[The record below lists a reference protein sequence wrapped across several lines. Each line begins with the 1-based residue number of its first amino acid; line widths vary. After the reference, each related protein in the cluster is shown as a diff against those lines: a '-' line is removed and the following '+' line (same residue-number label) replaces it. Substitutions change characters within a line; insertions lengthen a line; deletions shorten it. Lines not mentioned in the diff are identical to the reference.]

1 MTEKLTF
8 TGHESFHCRTLWL
21 KKGYEAIKSGTD
33 FNSPEAVVKLGV
45 GKNMVASIR
54 YWMKVSGCLDSD
66 NELSQFARLLLD
78 NDGGLDPFLE
88 DEASLWLLHYN
99 IIAKGVASLYR
110 LAFLGFKR
118 EKKEF
123 TKEQFFQFVRR
134 ASARATVASDNS
146 IMKDIN
152 VFLQTY
158 VAPVGMKSIEEYG
171 AIFIDLGLIRR
182 TNNDR
187 YVFTETPSIAVPD
200 AVLLYALSEYRKGGR
215 TVSVDGLQDLSL
227 IFGLPMP
234 DLVKSIERIARLHSE
249 EITYSDNSGI
259 KNVQFIDEVDVTRE
273 LVKHYAR

>member
-1 MTEKLTF
+1 MADKLTF

-21 KKGYEAIKSGTD
+21 KKGYDAVMAGTD
-33 FNSPEAVVKLGV
+33 FNAPEAVVKLGV

-54 YWMKVSGCLDSD
+54 YWMKVSGCLNSD
-66 NELSQFARLLLD
+66 NELTPFARLLFD
-78 NDGGLDPFLE
+78 NDRGLDPFLE

-99 IIAKGVASLYR
+99 IIAKGFASLYR

-118 EKKEF
+118 ERKEF
-123 TKEQFFQFVRR
+123 TKEQLFQFVRR
-134 ASARATVASDNS
+134 AATGATIASENS
-146 IMKDIN
+146 ILKDIN

-158 VAPVGMKSIEEYG
+158 VAPIGTKSVEEYG

-182 TNNDR
+182 ISNDR
-187 YVFTETPSIAVPD
+187 YVFVETPSVSVPD

-227 IFGLPMP
+227 IFGLSMP
-234 DLVKSIERIARLHSE
+234 DLVKSVERIARLHPE

-259 KNVQFIDEVDVTRE
+259 KNVQFIDEVDITGE
-273 LVKHYAR
+273 LTKHYAR

>member
-1 MTEKLTF
+1 MADKLTF

-21 KKGYEAIKSGTD
+21 KKGYDAITAGTD
-33 FNSPEAVVKLGV
+33 FNTPEAVVKLGV

-54 YWMKVSGCLDSD
+54 YWMKVTGCLDSN
-66 NELSQFARLLLD
+66 NELTSFARLLFD

-99 IIAKGVASLYR
+99 IVAKGVASLYR

-118 EKKEF
+118 ERKEF
-123 TKEQFFQFVRR
+123 TKEQLFQFVRR
-134 ASARATVASDNS
+134 AATGSTVVSDNS
-146 IMKDIN
+146 IMKDVN

-158 VAPVGMKSIEEYG
+158 AAPVGTKSVEEYG

-182 TNNDR
+182 IGGDK
-187 YVFTETPSIAVPD
+187 YVFAETPSIAIPD
-200 AVLLYALSEYRKGGR
+200 AVLLYALSDCRKGGK

-234 DLVKSIERIARLHSE
+234 DLVKSVERVAQLHPD

-259 KNVQFIDEVDVTRE
+259 KNVHFIGDIDVTSE
-273 LVKHYAR
+273 LTKHYAR